1 MRDFNLIVHNLISHQ
16 VPEVFH
22 AKRYITTALEA
33 MLVTLKRLS
42 SGSRFADLVQT
53 FDRSSVI
60 LSTIFFTIVMIMK
73 RKVKEKMSDLNQ
85 TWMTPENM
93 EYWKERV
100 YEVTDLHT
108 EVFAMLD
115 GNILDASRPGK

>member
-16 VPEVFH
+16 VPDVFH
-22 AKRYITTALEA
+22 AKRYVTTTLQA

-60 LSTIFFTIVMIMK
+60 LSTIFFATVMIMQ
-73 RKVKEKMSDLNQ
+73 RKVKEKISDLNQ

-115 GNILDASRPGK
+115 GNILYVSRLGK

>member
-1 MRDFNLIVHNLISHQ
+1 M
-16 VPEVFH
+16 FH
-22 AKRYITTALEA
+22 AKQYVTTALEA

-42 SGSRFADLVQT
+42 TGSRFADMVQM

-60 LSTIFFTIVMIMK
+60 LSAIFFTTVMFMQS
-73 RKVKEKMSDLNQ
+73 KVKVKMSDLNQ

-100 YEVTDLHT
+100 YEVTELHT

-115 GNILDASRPGK
+115 GNILDVSRPGK